1 MEEKYT
7 NYLKKLFKV
16 GFEMIY
22 ENKKPKKKIIKK
34 INPYED
40 INTNQKFI
48 LEEDE
53 EEILAKIQVG
63 KLLKD
68 DPNLIFGVSKE
79 KMNEIIELKNII
91 QQKLNEIGEYLQEAD
106 ANLEKIEEN
115 IEIAVDE
122 MIKGNKYLEQASN
135 YAIERRA
142 TKFRNILIGVV
153 GGICVALPGVNL
165 IGGGIVLA
173 GGLAINKFIEKLEKK
188 YIKKIQNL

>member
-1 MEEKYT
+1 
-7 NYLKKLFKV
+7 
-16 GFEMIY
+16 
-22 ENKKPKKKIIKK
+22 
-34 INPYED
+34 
-40 INTNQKFI
+40 
-48 LEEDE
+48 
-53 EEILAKIQVG
+53 
-63 KLLKD
+63 
-68 DPNLIFGVSKE
+68 
-79 KMNEIIELKNII
+79 MNEIIELKNII